1 MNINIIAVGKIKE
14 RYLEEGIREYSKRLR
29 PYAAVSI
36 SEVADEKTTEGASIK
51 EQELVKAAEAERILR
66 HVKPG
71 QVVVVLAIEGQML
84 DSPELAQAIASWGL
98 AGKSEVAF
106 VIGGSL
112 GLHKSVMERADLRL
126 SFGKLTYPH
135 QLMRL
140 ILTEQIYRA
149 FKINRGEPYHK

>member
-1 MNINIIAVGKIKE
+1 VNINIIAVGKIKE

>member
-14 RYLEEGIREYSKRLR
+14 RYLEEGIREYLKRLR
-29 PYAAVSI
+29 PYATVSI
-36 SEVADEKTTEGASIK
+36 SEVPDEKTTEGASLR
-51 EQELVKAAEAERILR
+51 EQDQVKAAEAERILR
-66 HVKPG
+66 LVKPG

-84 DSPELAQAIASWGL
+84 DSRELAQAIASWGL

-140 ILTEQIYRA
+140 ILAEQIYRA